1 MPDDERSLRS
11 PDAAGFS
18 LLANASD
25 GGVGFRIS
33 FIGDNLRSFS
43 EVFRKSG
50 EVWFRRSWSGMATSW
65 SLAPL
70 IEQRARQHPERPL
83 AVVGD
88 RTWSYGHV
96 DTQASSL
103 AAALS
108 ELGLGA
114 GDRIAVNLP
123 NGIEWIIALLAAAK
137 LGAVVV
143 PVSPQLSSHDL
154 RYQLRHAEASAVVTI
169 ERWGGV
175 DYLQRFEDL
184 LGDLPDLQY
193 VVTVGDEDLWY
204 DDRIFQFEDLVSSG
218 AGRPAP
224 ASASPDDTKD
234 LAVVYTSGTM
244 GKPKGVQLSHHAIV
258 ENAVRT
264 AEVLELSPED
274 RVLAAVPFFAIFGFS
289 MMVGTMA
296 AGATLV
302 LQPTFE
308 AATVLALVASRQVS
322 VLHGVPTQFHLLM
335 REEGFDPSRLRSL
348 RTGIIAGS
356 SVSEELVRR
365 VRRWCDVL
373 VAYGLT
379 ETGPTVT
386 LTRFADS
393 DDRRLGSV
401 GRALP
406 GVEVMAVDIMTGALH
421 GPEAVGELAVR
432 GTNLMRGYLRMPAE
446 TAKVHTPEGFFL
458 TGDLGIIDEDGYV
471 KILGRR
477 QETIARGGIQLYPR
491 ELEDRLRAHPAVDDV
506 CVIGVPHDV
515 LGEQICACIVP
526 VEGAVITGSEIK
538 RFAQET
544 MAAYKVPD
552 LVRFFDVFPMT
563 GSGKVRRRELS
574 RALTLSIALDH
585 TVSHSG

>member
-1 MPDDERSLRS
+1 
-11 PDAAGFS
+11 
-18 LLANASD
+18 
-25 GGVGFRIS
+25 
-33 FIGDNLRSFS
+33 
-43 EVFRKSG
+43 
-50 EVWFRRSWSGMATSW
+50 MATSW

-70 IEQRARQHPERPL
+70 IEQRALEHPTRPL

-88 RTWSYGHV
+88 RSWSYAHV
-96 DTQASSL
+96 ELQASSL

-108 ELGLGA
+108 ELGLGS

-123 NGIEWIIALLAAAK
+123 NGVEWIVSLLAAAK

-143 PVSPQLSSHDL
+143 PVSPQLSSLDL

-169 ERWGGV
+169 EQWGGV
-175 DYLQRFEDL
+175 DYLQRFEEL

-218 AGRPAP
+218 SGRPVPPLAV
-224 ASASPDDTKD
+224 SDDSQD

-244 GKPKGVQLSHHAIV
+244 GKPKGVRLSHHSVV
-258 ENAVRT
+258 ENSVRT
-264 AEVLELSPED
+264 VEVLELSPDD
-274 RVLAAVPFFAIFGFS
+274 RVLAAVPFFAIFGLS
-289 MMVGTMA
+289 MMVGTIV

-302 LQPTFE
+302 LQPTFD
-308 AATVLALVASRQVS
+308 AAAVLALIASSQVS

-335 REEGFDPSRLRSL
+335 REEAFNPSRLRSL

-393 DDRRLGSV
+393 DDRRIGSV

-406 GVEVMAVDIMTGALH
+406 GVEVMAMDIMTGVLH
-421 GPEAVGELAVR
+421 GPEAVGEIAVR

-446 TAKVHTPEGFFL
+446 TAKVHTAEGFFL

-477 QETIARGGIQLYPR
+477 QETIARGGMQLYPR

-506 CVIGVPHDV
+506 CVIGVPHDM
-515 LGEQICACIVP
+515 LGEQICACVVP

-552 LVRFFDVFPMT
+552 LVRFFDGFPMT
-563 GSGKVRRRELS
+563 GSGKVRRRELA
-574 RALTLSIALDH
+574 RTIALDH
-585 TVSHSG
+585 SVTHSG

>member
-1 MPDDERSLRS
+1 
-11 PDAAGFS
+11 
-18 LLANASD
+18 
-25 GGVGFRIS
+25 
-33 FIGDNLRSFS
+33 
-43 EVFRKSG
+43 
-50 EVWFRRSWSGMATSW
+50 MATSW

-70 IEQRARQHPERPL
+70 VEQRAREHPARAL

-96 DTQASSL
+96 EAQASAL

-108 ELGLGA
+108 ELGLGV

-123 NGIEWIIALLAAAK
+123 NGVEWIISLVAAAK

-204 DDRIFQFEDLVSSG
+204 DDRIFQFEDLLSSG
-218 AGRPAP
+218 SGRPVPTLAEQT
-224 ASASPDDTKD
+224 DGQD

-244 GKPKGVQLSHHAIV
+244 GKPKGVRLSHHAIV

-264 AEVLELSPED
+264 VEVLELSPED
-274 RVLAAVPFFAIFGFS
+274 RVLAAVPFFAVFGLS

-296 AGATLV
+296 TGATLV
-302 LQPTFE
+302 LQPTFD
-308 AATVLALVASRQVS
+308 AATVLSLIASSQVS

-335 REEGFDPSRLRSL
+335 REEAFDPSRLRSL

-393 DDRRLGSV
+393 DDRRIGSV

-421 GPEAVGELAVR
+421 GPEAVGEIAVR

-446 TAKVHTPEGFFL
+446 TAKVHTAEGFFL

-477 QETIARGGIQLYPR
+477 QETISRGGIQLYPR

-538 RFAQET
+538 RFALET
-544 MAAYKVPD
+544 MAAFKVPD
-552 LVRFFDVFPMT
+552 LVRFFDGFPMT
-563 GSGKVRRRELS
+563 GSGKVRRRELA
-574 RALTLSIALDH
+574 RAIALDH
-585 TVSHSG
+585 TVTHSG